1 MYCKNCGTKIENN
14 VQFCPSCGN
23 KVEINQV
30 AQNNIT
36 QPQNKGVGKK
46 AIIQWL
52 KMVGISF
59 LLYFLVIVIGVI
71 ISIYCV
77 ENNLPAS
84 APIRKLKTILS
95 GIVIMENIT
104 VMIFGLPLSFII
116 SDMKQK
122 NNN

>member
-30 AQNNIT
+30 TQNNIT

-59 LLYFLVIVIGVI
+59 LLYFLVLVIGI
-71 ISIYCV
+71 IINIYCV
-77 ENNLPAS
+77 GNNLPAS
-84 APIRKLKTILS
+84 SPIRKLRTILS
-95 GIVIMENIT
+95 GIVIMENII

-122 NNN
+122 K